1 MSHNVNISLCGLR
14 VALYQRLRLP
24 LCVRVC
30 VSRALTGTGGNS
42 SETGAKATSR
52 SPADAL
58 VPEPAA
64 PRVDTG
70 PSEGAAPLRREREDG
85 EKQLLEVYS
94 NRKFKCTKIQDQ
106 NKHKALNG

>member
-1 MSHNVNISLCGLR
+1 MS
-14 VALYQRLRLP
+14 
-24 LCVRVC
+24 VC

-70 PSEGAAPLRREREDG
+70 PSEGAAPLRRERKAAVRSVF
-85 EKQLLEVYS
+85 KQG
-94 NRKFKCTKIQDQ
+94 KFKCTQIQDQ